1 MNTQKIP
8 EIAERYIGATFCTK
22 DIKCVTFCS
31 LIYREA
37 GLPFD
42 FSLHPRIIDP
52 DNISDYEIG
61 KIIFLMNKKR
71 PMYLF
76 SHIGI
81 VYDYQSIIHYSRH
94 ISIDN
99 VRRVHINSFT
109 EILEIYDIVCNS
121 YIKKPFKLY
130 SI

>member
-1 MNTQKIP
+1 MDTQKIP
-8 EIAERYIGATFCTK
+8 EIAERYMGAIFNTK
-22 DIKCVTFCS
+22 EIKCVTFCS

-42 FSLHPRIIDP
+42 LSLHPRIIDP
-52 DNISDYEIG
+52 DNISDHEIG

-71 PMYLF
+71 PAYLF

-94 ISIDN
+94 MSLDN
-99 VRRVHINSFT
+99 VRRVQINSFC
-109 EILEIYDIVCNS
+109 EILEVYDLVFNPYNKNI
-121 YIKKPFKLY
+121 IKTC
-130 SI
+130 